1 MAKKATAKKKA
12 AAPAKRGHD
21 FRPIAIVG
29 FGLLIAAVISSIL
42 DYMSIADKSTV
53 EPMSYFGFICLVVG
67 GALASLALFS
77 ARKS

>member
-12 AAPAKRGHD
+12 APVKRGHD

-42 DYMSIADKSTV
+42 DYMSIADKSV
-53 EPMSYFGFICLVVG
+53 IEPMQYFGFICLVVG